1 MINFNLKQNSYDRFV
16 PYLLGVLLLIGASVL
31 GWWGYRLYLDK
42 IEQSAFRDLAES
54 IEAFDK
60 FMASGTDKESV
71 NAEKLADLERAF
83 VFGAQKYSKSKLIPF
98 FYLYKADTLIQK
110 GDFPGAVGALDSAI
124 DKVEKDSSFY
134 YLFLTKK
141 ALLES
146 DNDLS
151 KEQGLK
157 ELNELA
163 VNNNNPFAPMASYY
177 LGLYYYQLGKDKEN
191 IDKAKS
197 IWNDALDRQERLTTA
212 TECSWCEL
220 IRSKLKTLS

>member
-1 MINFNLKQNSYDRFV
+1 MINFNLKQNAYDKYL
-16 PYLLGVLLLIGASVL
+16 PYLFGTLLLIGASIL

-42 IEQSAFRDLAES
+42 IEQSAFRDLSES

-60 FMASGTDKESV
+60 FMTSVDKQSV
-71 NAEKLADLERAF
+71 GGDKLEDLERAF
-83 VFGAQKYSKSKLIPF
+83 IVGAQKYSKSKLIPF
-98 FYLYKADTLIQK
+98 FHLYKADILIQK
-110 GDFPGAVGALDSAI
+110 GDFSGALGALDNAI
-124 DKVEKDSSFY
+124 DKVEKDSPFY

-141 ALLES
+141 ALLQS

-163 VNNNNPFAPMASYY
+163 VNKNNPFAPMAAYY

-197 IWNDALDRQERLTTA
+197 IWKEALDRQERLTKA
-212 TECSWCEL
+212 SECSWCEI
-220 IRSKLKTLS
+220 IRSKLKTIS